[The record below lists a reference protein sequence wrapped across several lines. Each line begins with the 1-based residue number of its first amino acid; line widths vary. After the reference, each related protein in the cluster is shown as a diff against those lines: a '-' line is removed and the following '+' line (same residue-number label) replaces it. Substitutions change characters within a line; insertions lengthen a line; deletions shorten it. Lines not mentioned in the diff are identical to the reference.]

1 MIQQIKSRRIELP
14 PVFLVENE
22 DDWKELPKGL
32 PYIIGT
38 KKDLPFI
45 TLFLEFQ
52 ILYRSCKKTGLPIKW
67 TEVLKKIGYNDAKIR
82 PFELNSGGDYWNSS
96 TGNRKIEIDDFIEEQ
111 YIVNFDR
118 LSELKI
124 LPKWL
129 DDLKASV
136 EQNIIDEVIFD
147 PTAFNKQLGL
157 SIGAGSLKHNLKN
170 LLILDVS
177 GSIPRAV
184 VKTTV
189 ALAKL
194 MSKKF
199 YADVMVTSGQ
209 TVLIDYNDVQTSDIE
224 EIARISGGQN
234 EGKMYAKIISEE
246 KDYNTVIA
254 FGDDDNPEYYLGVH
268 KVKCKFKVETLY
280 SLHTNK
286 RSENIVGYARAFEP
300 KNTIKVKDWLETVI

>member
-22 DDWKELPKGL
+22 EDWKELPKGL

-52 ILYRSCKKTGLPIKW
+52 ILYKSCKRTGLPIKW
-67 TEVLKKIGYNDAKIR
+67 NEVLRKIGYTDAKVR
-82 PFELNSGGDYWNSS
+82 PFTLSSGGDYWNSS

-111 YIVNFDR
+111 YIVNFDK
-118 LSELKI
+118 LSELKV

-129 DDLKASV
+129 DDLKSSV
-136 EQNIIDEVIFD
+136 EQNIIDEVLFD

-157 SIGAGSLKHNLKN
+157 NIGSSSVKHNLKN

-177 GSIPRAV
+177 GSIPKAV

-199 YADVMVTSGQ
+199 YADVMITSGQ

-224 EIARISGGQN
+224 EIARISGCGN
-234 EGKMYAKIISEE
+234 EGEMYAKIISEE

-254 FGDDDNPEYYLGVH
+254 FGDEDNPLYYLGVN
-268 KVKCKFKVETLY
+268 KIKCNFKIETLY

-286 RSENIVGYARAFEP
+286 NTSNTVGYARAFKP
-300 KNTIKVKDWLETVI
+300 KNKIIVKDWLETVI